1 MNTDHLW
8 LYHFLLSLMDYTIH
22 SIGYVH
28 KRNVVIMIHTFT
40 WLILKWFETW
50 YVTNTKYPRTHNSFQ
65 NGDRTSSQHISNTN
79 CSMKVIWESLW
90 HENFNPKIYI
100 HKSFKWPAWVFFP
113 FFFLLKRQN
122 SFFFIIVDSYIMRFL
137 RVYTN

>member
-8 LYHFLLSLMDYTIH
+8 LYHFLSSLMDYTIH

-50 YVTNTKYPRTHNSFQ
+50 YVTNTKYPRTHNSELVHNISVTLIVAWKLFEKVC
-65 NGDRTSSQHISNTN
+65 GTKTSIA
-79 CSMKVIWESLW
+79 KY
-90 HENFNPKIYI
+90 IYI
-100 HKSFKWPAWVFFP
+100 KVLNDLHEYFFH